1 MVGKYESRFH
11 IRYNVRPAPTKLAT
25 PHWIEVIMSRIG
37 KIPVKVPKGVK
48 VTFADELMTVEGPKG
63 KLSQKFRPIVG
74 FEDKG
79 EEIIVSRANE
89 EKQTK
94 AFHGLY
100 RNLLNNMVTGVSSG
114 FTRSLVITGVG
125 YKAEVQGKL
134 LVMSLGYSNDIYIG
148 IPDNLAVTIDTGGK
162 VTVSGIDKQRVGEFA
177 SQVRRLRA
185 PEPYKGKGI
194 RYENEKIRRKVGK
207 SGVK

>member
-1 MVGKYESRFH
+1 
-11 IRYNVRPAPTKLAT
+11 
-25 PHWIEVIMSRIG
+25 MSRIG

-48 VTFADELMTVEGPKG
+48 IAFTDDLMTVEGPKG
-63 KLSQKFRPIVG
+63 KLSQKFHPVIS

-89 EKQTK
+89 EKQTR
-94 AFHGLY
+94 AYHGLY

-114 FTRSLVITGVG
+114 FSKTLVITGVG
-125 YKAEVQGKL
+125 SRAEVQGNL
-134 LVMSLGYSNDIYIG
+134 LVMSLGYSSEIYVG
-148 IPDNLAVTIDTGGK
+148 IPEGITITADAGGK
-162 VTVSGIDKQRVGEFA
+162 VTVSGIDRQKVGELA
-177 SQVRRLRA
+177 SQIRRLRP

>member
-1 MVGKYESRFH
+1 
-11 IRYNVRPAPTKLAT
+11 
-25 PHWIEVIMSRIG
+25 MSRIG
-37 KIPVKVPKGVK
+37 KIPVKIPGGVK
-48 VTFADELMTVEGPKG
+48 VSFADEVMTVEGPKG
-63 KLSQKFRPIVG
+63 KLTQKYHPIIK
-74 FEDKG
+74 FENKG
-79 EEIIVSRANE
+79 AEIVVSRPNE

-114 FTRSLVITGVG
+114 FSRTLIVTGVG

-134 LVMSLGYSNDIYIG
+134 LMLSLGFSSDIYVG
-148 IPDNLAVTIDTGGK
+148 IPEGLSVTAEAGGK
-162 VTVSGIDKQRVGEFA
+162 ITVSGIDKHRVGELA
-177 SQVRRLRA
+177 SQIRKLRL

-194 RYENEKIRRKVGK
+194 RYEDEHIRRKVGK

>member
-1 MVGKYESRFH
+1 
-11 IRYNVRPAPTKLAT
+11 
-25 PHWIEVIMSRIG
+25 MSRVG

-48 VTFADELMTVEGPKG
+48 VSFADEVMTVEGPKG
-63 KLSQKFRPIVG
+63 KLTQKYHPIIT

-79 EEIIVSRANE
+79 EVIQVSRPNE

-100 RNLLNNMVTGVSSG
+100 RNLLNNMVTGVSTG
-114 FTRSLVITGVG
+114 FTRTLIISGVG

-134 LVMSLGYSNDIYIG
+134 LVLSLGYSSDVYVG
-148 IPDNLAVTIDTGGK
+148 IPEGMTVTADTGGR
-162 VTVSGIDKQRVGEFA
+162 VIISGIDKQKVGELA
-177 SQVRRLRA
+177 SQIRKLRG

-194 RYENEKIRRKVGK
+194 RYEEEKIRRKVGK